1 MPKKSLLMDPLPS
14 AQAEKSETTVKTP
27 ESDGTLQE
35 NTEGFF
41 LTQVWTLLCVSCPI
55 YALQKKKSQ

>member
-27 ESDGTLQE
+27 ESDGTKGRDDALQE
-35 NTEGFF
+35 NIEGFF
-41 LTQVWTLLCVSCPI
+41 LTQV
-55 YALQKKKSQ
+55 